1 MERAIQLEPCTL
13 DARRRNSAKRTH
25 GFCRATYDAFTT
37 DLHAGGLKQFV
48 PQIAIDSAVF
58 PEGTSGQQLD
68 VLARKALWKEG
79 YNYLVGLSFI

>member
-1 MERAIQLEPCTL
+1 MMRLPRIFTLE
-13 DARRRNSAKRTH
+13 A
-25 GFCRATYDAFTT
+25 
-37 DLHAGGLKQFV
+37 KQFI

-79 YNYLVGLSFI
+79 YNYLVGFLWNDIEKKCGLIVSAI